1 MVIGG
6 CAFKF
11 WCIETCNKLSLEL
24 LTLEIKS
31 VQVRYTLAHL
41 PFPSALPALIRTCL
55 APSLTCPYGF
65 KINTERKSPWRSATI
80 RNAETQSQKGFLRQ
94 RIS

>member
-31 VQVRYTLAHL
+31 VQVRYTLALL
-41 PFPSALPALIRTCL
+41 PFPSPLRAPIRACL
-55 APSLTCPYGF
+55 SPSLTWPPGF
-65 KINTERKSPWRSATI
+65 KNNTERKSP
-80 RNAETQSQKGFLRQ
+80 
-94 RIS
+94 